1 MKVDSLKNDEA
12 EIQKTDLV
20 PEVKPALKVRKK
32 SFKNPKFKNTIN
44 KKIMIHKQI
53 FRMHQLTNDP
63 TFRPLQINNIG
74 KQMKERK
81 KKCSAEVVVRL

>member
-44 KKIMIHKQI
+44 KKIMIHKI
-53 FRMHQLTNDP
+53 FLLNKFLGCINLQMILHLGLCKLTTLEN
-63 TFRPLQINNIG
+63 
-74 KQMKERK
+74 K
-81 KKCSAEVVVRL
+81 

>member
-44 KKIMIHKQI
+44 KKIMIHKI
-53 FRMHQLTNDP
+53 FLLNQCLGYINLQMTLHLGLCKLTTLEN
-63 TFRPLQINNIG
+63 
-74 KQMKERK
+74 K
-81 KKCSAEVVVRL
+81 